1 MSLFRFNVLSW
12 LPVLRVPLSSILVF
26 AFVSVISVG
35 FSVVLSSLVSDLVQ
49 NLLELF
55 SLQCSVSISQ
65 SSVFFSL
72 LQSQSQFQSRLFD
85 SAIPYT
91 NSGSALS
98 LHSVKFVHVFASV
111 IHCRILLRCRVY
123 VSCFEPALLE
133 PQKSWSGCPPRR
145 LQRVCGLPLLRTS
158 QKSWSG
164 CPPRRLQRVCRC
176 ASAPD
181 KSEIMVWVYF
191 AAPVKSMRT
200 ASTPD
205 KSEIRIVWV
214 SSAPPAK
221 SMPPCLCSRLF
232 KSEIRSLSSRCQ
244 RLLVTVP

>member
-55 SLQCSVSISQ
+55 SLRCSVSVSQ

-85 SAIPYT
+85 SPIPYT
-91 NSGSALS
+91 NSGSSLS

-111 IHCRILLRCRVY
+111 NHCRFLLRL
-123 VSCFEPALLE
+123 SCFEPALL
-133 PQKSWSGCPPRR
+133 
-145 LQRVCGLPLLRTS
+145 
-158 QKSWSG
+158 
-164 CPPRRLQRVCRC
+164 
-176 ASAPD
+176 
-181 KSEIMVWVYF
+181 
-191 AAPVKSMRT
+191 
-200 ASTPD
+200 
-205 KSEIRIVWV
+205 
-214 SSAPPAK
+214 
-221 SMPPCLCSRLF
+221 
-232 KSEIRSLSSRCQ
+232 
-244 RLLVTVP
+244 

>member
-145 LQRVCGLPLLRTS
+145 LQRVC
-158 QKSWSG
+158 
-164 CPPRRLQRVCRC
+164 RC

-181 KSEIMVWVYF
+181 KSEIMVWVSS
-191 AAPVKSMRT
+191 AAPAKSMRT

-205 KSEIRIVWV
+205 ESEIRMAWV
-214 SSAPPAK
+214 STTAPATEHAD
-221 SMPPCLCSRLF
+221 CLCSRPF
-232 KSEIRSLSSRCQ
+232 CSESEIHSLSSRYE
-244 RLLVTVP
+244 RLLVPVL

>member
-111 IHCRILLRCRVY
+111 IHCRILLCCRVY

-145 LQRVCGLPLLRTS
+145 LQRVC
-158 QKSWSG
+158 
-164 CPPRRLQRVCRC
+164 RC

-181 KSEIMVWVYF
+181 KSEIMVWV
-191 AAPVKSMRT
+191 
-200 ASTPD
+200 
-205 KSEIRIVWV
+205 
-214 SSAPPAK
+214 SSAAPAK
-221 SMPPCLCSRLF
+221 SMPLCLCSRQVRNHGLGVLRGTCKEYADCLYSRQVRNQNGLGVYHGTCNRACGLPLLQTFLF
-232 KSEIRSLSSRCQ
+232 RIGNPFSL
-244 RLLVTVP
+244 VPL